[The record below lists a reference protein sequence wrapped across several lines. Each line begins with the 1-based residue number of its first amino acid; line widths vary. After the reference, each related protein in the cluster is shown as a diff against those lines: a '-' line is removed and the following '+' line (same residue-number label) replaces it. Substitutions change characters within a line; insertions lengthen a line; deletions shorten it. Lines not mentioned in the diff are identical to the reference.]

1 MALKFQLK
9 ANKREANGKAVKNL
23 RQNGIIPAVI
33 YGNGFESQSIEL
45 DLKEFEK
52 VYTEAGAS
60 TLVYL
65 SIGKDEY
72 PTIIVDVQIDPVSDQ
87 YQHVDF
93 HKVRLDQ
100 KIEADIPLVFIGE
113 SPAVKN
119 LGGILVKNIKSL
131 TVEGLP
137 QDLPSEI
144 QVDISSLKNIE
155 SSLSVSDLII
165 PNGISVKVN
174 EKDIVALIQAPMSDE
189 ELAASLETK
198 EADIESV
205 EVGEKKEEKTEEEV
219 PAENAE
225 PDIAEKK

>member
-87 YQHVDF
+87 YQ
-93 HKVRLDQ
+93 
-100 KIEADIPLVFIGE
+100 
-113 SPAVKN
+113 
-119 LGGILVKNIKSL
+119 
-131 TVEGLP
+131 
-137 QDLPSEI
+137 
-144 QVDISSLKNIE
+144 
-155 SSLSVSDLII
+155 
-165 PNGISVKVN
+165 
-174 EKDIVALIQAPMSDE
+174 
-189 ELAASLETK
+189 
-198 EADIESV
+198 
-205 EVGEKKEEKTEEEV
+205 
-219 PAENAE
+219 
-225 PDIAEKK
+225 